1 MNPADWLNEL
11 NSFYQKAQRV
21 LTVSY
26 RPSEKEFWAMAK
38 TTGLGMA
45 LIGLIGF
52 IITLVFT
59 FI

>member
-1 MNPADWLNEL
+1 MNPLNEL
-11 NSFYQKAQRV
+11 NSFYQRAQRV

-38 TTGLGMA
+38 TTALGMV
-45 LIGLIGF
+45 LIGFVGF